1 MYKRLRH
8 EVEKVSGEVIR
19 FAQELIRIPSPRLH
33 EKEAAFKVHEVM
45 RSLRYDLVF
54 SDEVGNIVGVIL
66 GSDSG
71 VAIVANSHMDTVKP
85 DRLEKWRRSPFSGDI
100 VQGRIEGVGAAD
112 CKSGLAAQIY
122 AGHVLAASRLCLR
135 GSIVVAA
142 TVADENG
149 CSIGIR
155 HLLGTTLP
163 ELGMDPKFVIL
174 GEPTELMVGAGHDG
188 WVGVDVN
195 ILSPVEGV
203 ARSAGEHVFE
213 ILSALCDDSGPGE
226 SRAIM
231 TVDQPRVEISG
242 CGFLVTVRI
251 YRRLFPGESAG
262 DVIDWLAGPALRMA
276 KEMHDV
282 DLDVKIH
289 EEEQQLYTGH
299 TRRIRLSVPPWS
311 TNLMQPLIDPA
322 REAMLA
328 AGCKWSP
335 KAWGSIQ
342 LGLGT
347 AGGVVGREFGIPVI
361 GYGPGEEQQAHA
373 CNESV
378 GLASLVEAVY
388 GTAALM
394 HGLSAAPQVAHS
406 EVAHVDEE
414 RLVAC
419 AAEGGSR

>member
-8 EVEKVSGEVIR
+8 EVEKVSDEVIR

-33 EKEAAFKVHEVM
+33 EKEAALKINEVM
-45 RSLRYDLVF
+45 RSLHYDLVF

-66 GSDSG
+66 GSDPG
-71 VAIVANSHMDTVKP
+71 FAIVANSHMDTVKP

-122 AGHVLAASRLCLR
+122 AGHALAESRLCLR

-174 GEPTELMVGAGHDG
+174 GEPTELMVGTGHDG

-195 ILSPVEGV
+195 ILSPVEAV

-213 ILSALCDDSGPGE
+213 TLSALCDDTGSGG

-231 TVDQPRVEISG
+231 IVDQPRIEISG
-242 CGFLVTVRI
+242 CRFLVTVRI
-251 YRRLFPGESAG
+251 YRRLFPGESAS
-262 DVIDWLAGPALRMA
+262 DVIDWLAGPALGMA
-276 KEMHDV
+276 REMHDV
-282 DLDVKIH
+282 ELDVKIH

-311 TNLMQPLIDPA
+311 TNLMQPLIDSA

-335 KAWGSIQ
+335 KAWGLVQ

-347 AGGVVGREFGIPVI
+347 AGSIVSQEFGVPAI

-378 GLASLVEAVY
+378 SVPVLIDAVY

-394 HGLSAAPQVAHS
+394 YGLSTAPSVLPPEA
-406 EVAHVDEE
+406 VHVDDD
-414 RLVAC
+414 LFAVGG
-419 AAEGGSR
+419 AEGGSR